1 MKKDILRTDIAINI
15 INELFDLKIDQRGPL
30 DEYNKILSILKL
42 SEHFTSDELFEKV
55 MKYREKETI
64 HVIDKFKQNL

>member
-15 INELFDLKIDQRGPL
+15 INELFDLKIDQRGTL

-55 MKYREKETI
+55 MEYHKKKTI